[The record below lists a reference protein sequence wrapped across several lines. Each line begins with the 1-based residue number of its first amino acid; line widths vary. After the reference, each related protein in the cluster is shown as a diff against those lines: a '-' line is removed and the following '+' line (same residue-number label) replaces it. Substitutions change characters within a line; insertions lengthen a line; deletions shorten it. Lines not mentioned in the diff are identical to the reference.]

1 MRRNSSSA
9 DNQIVVSGSVPY
21 QSLLDVLREF
31 GVRTVD
37 DRTQDGKSGY
47 PVQVKLSGGA
57 NILLDLPEPAILSA
71 LDPDAFGVAIIDPL
85 GYPRQLW
92 GLAGRLPMFHSND
105 SCFSRE
111 IGPLLE
117 GAIFGTSGSIYLD
130 GYRYHAAPMAIGSR
144 NEALIVVTNAQE
156 EKMAKSQASQSM
168 RTAEA
173 LRRIGR
179 SLTMHN
185 SLDQLCLATAHEIA
199 SVADLA
205 AVLLWTVGEEDKV
218 LRLAGRVGVNR
229 QGLHL
234 MEVMAT
240 QGAPTC
246 IAELV
251 ASSRQAFFLPNVLNH
266 VMTEELEAKF
276 CYLKPGGLSVHPLV
290 ISDRLL
296 GVLELVGREDDANF
310 THSQGLFQTIA
321 EHLALA
327 LNNAMLF
334 ASFERLATHD
344 ALTGIANH
352 RMLQEFLGQR
362 IIEAQR
368 GGHELGVIMIDV
380 DHFRSFN
387 EEEGHDAGD
396 EVLKL
401 VSEAIKSCLRP
412 YDLAARYGGEEFTVV
427 LPGSQ
432 TGATLQVAER
442 IRKKVQSLGYRTRSG
457 RERHITISLGTAA
470 YPANGQ
476 EQASLLKAADSALF
490 NAKRQGRN
498 RTIAYKG
505 AYLQQ
510 NDVDVIDLDRIRRWI
525 RIDEQVEADKIASY
539 VENLIVPL
547 AKNLHLSL
555 AQQQIMRGLACA
567 FVPYRNSLAQRDVK
581 RLRGMEE
588 SDEFRLLIPSLSTY
602 DQPYDE
608 DSPEGRTPLLARI
621 LAVVV
626 ALVFES
632 GAPIVKNPT
641 RFDPE
646 VVSAFGDLEDAA

>member
-1 MRRNSSSA
+1 MRVFGSSA
-9 DNQIVVSGSVPY
+9 DNPNVVSGSVPY
-21 QSLLDVLREF
+21 QSLLDILREF

-37 DRTQDGKSGY
+37 DRTQDGKSGF
-47 PVQVKLSGGA
+47 PVPVKLSDGTS
-57 NILLDLPEPAILSA
+57 IFLDLPEPAILSA
-71 LDPDAFGVAIIDPL
+71 LDPDVFGVAVIDPL

-92 GLAGRLPMFHSND
+92 GLAGRLPMFTSSD
-105 SCFSRE
+105 SCFPKE
-111 IGPLLE
+111 IGPLVE
-117 GAIFGTSGSIYLD
+117 GAIWGATGSIYLD
-130 GYRYHAAPMAIGSR
+130 GYRYHAAPIAVGSR

-156 EKMAKSQASQSM
+156 EKLAKSQASQSM
-168 RTAEA
+168 RTADA

-185 SLDQLCLATAHEIA
+185 ALDQLCLATAHEIA

-205 AVLLWTVGEEDKV
+205 AVLLWTTSEEDHA
-218 LRLAGRVGVNR
+218 LRLTGRVGVNR
-229 QGLHL
+229 QGLQL
-234 MEVMAT
+234 MEVLAS
-240 QGAPTC
+240 QGSPTC

-251 ASSRQAFFLPNVLNH
+251 ADSRQAFFLPSVLNH

-296 GVLELVGREDDANF
+296 GVLELVGREDDTNF
-310 THSQGLFQTIA
+310 VHSQGLFQTIA
-321 EHLALA
+321 EHLSLA

-352 RMLQEFLGQR
+352 RMMQEFLGQR
-362 IIEAQR
+362 ITEAQR
-368 GGHELGVIMIDV
+368 SGHELGVIMIDV

-401 VSEAIKSCLRP
+401 VAEAIKSCLRP

-432 TGATLQVAER
+432 TGATFQIAER
-442 IRKKVQSLGYRTRSG
+442 IRKKVQSLGYHTRSG
-457 RERHITISLGTAA
+457 RERHVTISLGTASF
-470 YPANGQ
+470 PSNGLD
-476 EQASLLKAADSALF
+476 QASLLKAADTALF

-505 AYLQQ
+505 AFLQSK
-510 NDVDVIDLDRIRRWI
+510 DVDVIDLDRIRRWI
-525 RIDEQVEADKIASY
+525 RMDEQAEVDRVVGY
-539 VENLIVPL
+539 VENLMSPL
-547 AKNLHLSL
+547 AKNLHLSI
-555 AQQQIMRGLACA
+555 AQQQILRGLACA
-567 FVPYRNSLAQRDVK
+567 FVPYRNSISSRDVK

-588 SDEFRLLIPSLSTY
+588 SEEFRLLIPSLSTY
-602 DQPYDE
+602 NQPFDQE
-608 DSPEGRTPLLARI
+608 SPEERTPLLARI

-626 ALVFES
+626 ALVFDS
-632 GAPIVKNPT
+632 GKPLVQTPS

-646 VVSAFGDLEDAA
+646 VVSAIGDLEDAA

>member
-1 MRRNSSSA
+1 M
-9 DNQIVVSGSVPY
+9 SGSVPY

-31 GVRTVD
+31 GVRTID
-37 DRTQDGKSGY
+37 DRTADGRSGF
-47 PVQVKLSGGA
+47 PVKVKLSDGTD
-57 NILLDLPEPAILSA
+57 IYLDLPEPAILSA
-71 LDPDAFGVAIIDPL
+71 LDPEAFGVAVIDPL
-85 GYPRQLW
+85 GYPSQLW
-92 GLAGRLPMFHSND
+92 GLAKRISLFHGAE
-105 SCFSRE
+105 SCFSKE
-111 IGPLLE
+111 VGPLIE
-117 GAIFGTSGSIYLD
+117 GAILGTSGSVYLD
-130 GYRYHAAPMAIGSR
+130 GYRYHAAPIAIGCR
-144 NEALIVVTNAQE
+144 NEALVVVTNAQE
-156 EKMAKSQASQSM
+156 ERLAKAQASQSM

-185 SLDQLCLATAHEIA
+185 TLDQLCLATAHEIA

-205 AVLLWTVGEEDKV
+205 AVLLWTVSEEGSA
-218 LRLAGRVGVNR
+218 LRLTGRVGVNR
-229 QGLHL
+229 QGLQL
-234 MEVMAT
+234 MEVLAT
-240 QGAPTC
+240 QGSPTC

-251 ASSRQAFFLPNVLNH
+251 AGSRQAFFLNNVLNH
-266 VMTEELEAKF
+266 VMTVELEAKF

-310 THSQGLFQTIA
+310 VHSQGLFQTIA

-368 GGHELGVIMIDV
+368 GGQELGVIMIDV

-396 EVLKL
+396 EVLKQ
-401 VSEAIKSCLRP
+401 VAEAIKSCLRP

-427 LPGSQ
+427 LPGSPAK
-432 TGATLQVAER
+432 ATFQIAER
-442 IRKKVQSLGYRTRSG
+442 IRKKVQSISYQTRAG
-457 RERHITISLGTAA
+457 RDRHITISLGTATF
-470 YPANGQ
+470 PDNGQ
-476 EQASLLKAADSALF
+476 DQAGLLKAADTALF

-498 RTIAYKG
+498 RTVAYRG
-505 AYLQQ
+505 AFLHQ
-510 NDVDVIDLDRIRRWI
+510 NDADVVDLDRIRRWT
-525 RIDEQVEADKIASY
+525 RVEEQAEADKIIAY

-547 AKNLHLSL
+547 AKNLHLST
-555 AQQQIMRGLACA
+555 AQQQILRGLACA
-567 FVPYRNSLAQRDVK
+567 FVPYRNALAQRDMK
-581 RLRGMEE
+581 RLRGMENSE
-588 SDEFRLLIPSLSTY
+588 EFRLLIPSLSTY
-602 DQPYDE
+602 SQPYDE
-608 DSPEGRTPLLARI
+608 ESPEGRTPLLARI

-626 ALVFES
+626 ALVFEN
-632 GAPIVKNPT
+632 GAPLVQEPS

-646 VVSAFGDLEDAA
+646 VVSAIADLEDAA

>member
-1 MRRNSSSA
+1 MRGDGCPA
-9 DNQIVVSGSVPY
+9 DNQNGVSGSVPY
-21 QSLLDVLREF
+21 QSLLDILREF
-31 GVRTVD
+31 GVRTID
-37 DRTQDGKSGY
+37 DRAVDGKSGF
-47 PVQVKLSGGA
+47 PVQVRLSDGTDVY
-57 NILLDLPEPAILSA
+57 LDLPEPAILGS
-71 LDPDAFGVAIIDPL
+71 LDPEAFGVVVIDPL
-85 GYPRQLW
+85 GYPSRVW
-92 GLAGRLPMFHSND
+92 GLAKRLPAFQGSD
-105 SCFSRE
+105 SCFTTE
-111 IGPLLE
+111 IGSLIE
-117 GAIFGTSGSIYLD
+117 GAVLGTSGSVYLD
-130 GYRYHAAPMAIGSR
+130 GYRYHAAPLAIGSR
-144 NEALIVVTNAQE
+144 YEALVVVVNAQE
-156 EKMAKSQASQSM
+156 EKLAKAQASQSM

-205 AVLLWTVGEEDKV
+205 AVLLWTADEDGRT
-218 LRLAGRVGVNR
+218 LRLTGRVGVNR
-229 QGLHL
+229 QGSQL
-234 MEVMAT
+234 MEVLAL
-240 QGAPTC
+240 QGSPTC

-251 ASSRQAFFLPNVLNH
+251 AGSRQAFFLNSVLNH
-266 VMTEELEAKF
+266 VMTVELEAKF

-296 GVLELVGREDDANF
+296 GVLELVGREDDPNF
-310 THSQGLFQTIA
+310 VHSQSLFQTIA

-352 RMLQEFLGQR
+352 RMLQEFLAQR

-368 GGHELGVIMIDV
+368 GGQELGVIMIDV

-396 EVLKL
+396 KVLKL
-401 VSEAIKSCLRP
+401 VSEAIKTCLRP

-427 LPGSQ
+427 LPGSAPA
-432 TGATLQVAER
+432 ATFQVAER
-442 IRKKVQSLGYRTRSG
+442 IRKKVQSISYRTRSG
-457 RERHITISLGTAA
+457 RERHVSISLGTASF
-470 YPANGQ
+470 PQNGQ
-476 EQASLLKAADSALF
+476 DQAGLLKAADTALF

-498 RTIAYKG
+498 RTVAYRG

-510 NDVDVIDLDRIRRWI
+510 TDADVVDLDRIRRWV
-525 RIDEQVEADKIASY
+525 RVEEQADVDKLTNY
-539 VENLIVPL
+539 VEHVLVPL
-547 AKNLHLSL
+547 AKNLHLSP
-555 AQQQIMRGLACA
+555 AQRQILRGLACA
-567 FVPYRNSLAQRDVK
+567 FVPYRNALAQRDIK

-588 SDEFRLLIPSLSTY
+588 SEDFRLLVPSLSTY

-608 DSPEGRTPLLARI
+608 ESPEGRNPLLARI
-621 LAVVV
+621 LAVLV
-626 ALVFES
+626 AVVFEN
-632 GAPIVKNPT
+632 GAPLLENPS

-646 VVSAFGDLEDAA
+646 VVAAMGELEDAA